1 MTQTKKKIAV
11 LGGGIGALSATFE
24 ITSQPGWQ
32 DQFDITLYQMGWRLG
47 GKCATARG
55 PNARIEEHG
64 IHGFLGSYYNALP
77 LVARVYDALDRP
89 TTNPN
94 CPIKTFHD
102 AFKPESFVLMWE
114 YLDFQSSQPQLG
126 SGLSRWPFTAPTNSL
141 DPANPADFAKLMRTD
156 HWLAAAAGF
165 MHDLLDQHHQEH
177 GAAEGGLLHDL
188 VDVGEFLEGKLLAKK
203 LVATL
208 ENAAENAAENTAEHA
223 LDDLLATL
231 EKVAHWAQNLAGLF
245 AAKNADL
252 RRLLIVVDYML
263 AILRGTIKDNVA
275 KDGFDKLDVEN
286 FDTWLARH
294 GASAAAI
301 SSPMALNTTNL
312 SYQYP
317 AGDTT
322 LKPQMGAGCYL
333 HWTLRSFAFLGAFAW
348 LFEAGTGETVIAPMY
363 EALKAR
369 GVKFEFFHKTTAL
382 RLSADKK
389 SIAGIDMDVQALLV
403 NAPQEYAPL
412 IAVKDLPSWPG
423 EPLYAQLQNADSLQG
438 IDLESYWN
446 GLKPAATKT
455 LKAGVDFDTV
465 LFGISIGAV
474 PHLCQEL
481 LAANP
486 RWQTMVD
493 KVTTVQTQT
502 MQLWFNKTSA
512 DLGWDIPLK
521 NPNDCAIGATYL
533 NPLDGSTDFSHLLK
547 WEDWPTNAMPK
558 SLWYFSGA
566 MDDYET
572 PPPFT
577 DTDYPR
583 RAHERVK
590 YQCIQYLQTAIGPL
604 LPKATTN
611 ATNPPGDP
619 IGLDFSLLQ
628 GYDLSKTPQGIAQF
642 NQQFWRANIDPTER
656 YVTSPPG
663 STAAR
668 IKAWDTGF
676 SNLVITGDWIYTGLN
691 VGSVEGTVMGGR
703 LASYAVCG
711 APALKDIAGYP
722 SV

>member
-1 MTQTKKKIAV
+1 MTQTKKKIAI
-11 LGGGIGALSATFE
+11 LGGGIGALSAAFE
-24 ITSQPGWQ
+24 ITSHPSWQ
-32 DQFDITLYQMGWRLG
+32 DQFDITMYQMGWRLG

-77 LVARVYDALDRP
+77 LIARVYDALDRN
-89 TTNPN
+89 TTNPS

-114 YLDFQSSQPQLG
+114 YLDFKSNDPQLG

-141 DPANPADFAKLMRTD
+141 DPANPADFAKLMSID
-156 HWLAAAAGF
+156 GWLAGAARF
-165 MHDLLDQHHQEH
+165 LHDLLEQHHQEH
-177 GAAEGGLLHDL
+177 ESAGMLHGL
-188 VDVGEFLEGKLLAKK
+188 VDMAHFLEGKLLSKK
-203 LVATL
+203 LLGIL
-208 ENAAENAAENTAEHA
+208 EAIESGTEHA
-223 LDDLLATL
+223 IEDVLEALQNVTQWVAKLA
-231 EKVAHWAQNLAGLF
+231 EKF
-245 AAKNADL
+245 AANNTDL
-252 RRLLIVVDYML
+252 RRLLIVADYML

-363 EALKAR
+363 EALKKR

-382 RLSADKK
+382 RLSADQK
-389 SIAGIDMDVQALLV
+389 SIAAIDMDVQALLTD
-403 NAPQEYAPL
+403 PSQEYAPL
-412 IAVKDLPSWPG
+412 ISVKDLPSWPG
-423 EPLYAQLQNADSLQG
+423 EPLYAQLKNADALEG
-438 IDLESYWN
+438 IDMESYWN

-493 KVTTVQTQT
+493 KVPTVQTQT
-502 MQLWFNKTSA
+502 MQLWFKKSSA

-547 WEDWPTNAMPK
+547 WEDWPANAMPQ

-583 RAHERVK
+583 RAHDRVK

-628 GYDLSKTPQGIAQF
+628 GFDNSKKLTGISQF

-656 YVTSPPG
+656 YVISPPG

-722 SV
+722 SN